1 MLHCGWELQ
10 DLDRNAYF
18 SKDGE
23 KEFTIYTPG
32 TGLFHRSYLQVL
44 LQAEWL
50 FEAGISSIFHCQ
62 SKAYYDCILSLA
74 KMGATEDLKNLQP
87 QRPAAEY
94 KQMVKTLQEPGN
106 KVKRNKGTGP
116 NKPDAD
122 LMAEEEEEPNL
133 LCAPGPACDPQQ
145 SADQKAI
152 LKSRRRKKQSSSA
165 AAAPSSAAILVSCS
179 DSEASDG
186 QDGQNGPVAVAGG
199 SGNLLKAMNKAAR
212 FSAQAKAGKEKIKQR
227 KVLEK
232 KGDEEH
238 DASHFKRRRVKKE
251 TDKSDKSMLAPP
263 AVPAQEVAE
272 MDIVISSED
281 ETAEEGIHMEHTAAA
296 DSAAQADVSISSQN
310 VEVDISK
317 TNLPGCDHDPMPS
330 SAANSPAEVSAAP
343 APDPAT
349 FSSSTA
355 AVPAAPAPAPA
366 TSSSSTAAVPAAPAP
381 APATSSSSKAAG
393 STMPTRSSDAAVES
407 SSMFN
412 LSTVWLG
419 NIAIVK
425 RSDKGSEPRIALG
438 VCQG

>member
-133 LCAPGPACDPQQ
+133 LCAPGPACDH
-145 SADQKAI
+145 
-152 LKSRRRKKQSSSA
+152 
-165 AAAPSSAAILVSCS
+165 
-179 DSEASDG
+179 G

-355 AVPAAPAPAPA
+355 AVPAAPAPDPA
-366 TSSSSTAAVPAAPAP
+366 TYSSST
-381 APATSSSSKAAG
+381 AAG